1 MDLCYLIDFLFQ
13 MPFQPRNDQTSE
25 SLYAAD
31 QKIISLIPAQ
41 PINLLR
47 LLYLLFARNSI
58 RSQAAVRLLTFK

>member
-1 MDLCYLIDFLFQ
+1 MFQ
-13 MPFQPRNDQTSE
+13 MPFQPRNAQASE

-41 PINLLR
+41 PIKLLR
-47 LLYLLFARNSI
+47 LLYFLVAQNSI